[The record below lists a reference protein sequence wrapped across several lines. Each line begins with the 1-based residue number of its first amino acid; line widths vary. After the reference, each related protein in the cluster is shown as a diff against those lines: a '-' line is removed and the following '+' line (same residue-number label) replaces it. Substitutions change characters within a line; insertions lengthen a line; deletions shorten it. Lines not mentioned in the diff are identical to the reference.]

1 MSGLHLRFSTRAA
14 AAATICPATVAMAAP
29 ATSIRGRPNQ
39 PKIRMGSSTML
50 MRAPVSWV
58 HMARKVRP
66 VDCRRRSKQ
75 NWPKM
80 PMEQPRQMEA

>member
-1 MSGLHLRFSTRAA
+1 
-14 AAATICPATVAMAAP
+14 
-29 ATSIRGRPNQ
+29 
-39 PKIRMGSSTML
+39 ML

-66 VDCRRRSKQ
+66 VDCSNRSKQ